1 MLQHKEEDDV
11 ESFLV
16 FLKTVLLSLSSA
28 CFCVSDAP
36 VKAQHFVPQT
46 NMSTDESQNN
56 IHTNKFYIC
65 KWCCQH
71 SVSQGFQSY
80 FLSPREI
87 HVEEL
92 GEMMHEFA
100 ADSYNFVTKYRKQKD
115 KSFCGQL
122 QSWVV
127 VQWFVLS
134 CHSKKILGL
143 NPDLSVWS
151 LRVLPVF
158 MWVSSG
164 YAGFLSPSKDKLW
177 GLG

>member
-1 MLQHKEEDDV
+1 MLQYKEEDDV

-16 FLKTVLLSLSSA
+16 FLKTGLLSLSSA

-80 FLSPREI
+80 FLSPRER

-100 ADSYNFVTKYRKQKD
+100 ADSNFVTKYRKQKD
-115 KSFCGQL
+115 ESFCGHL
-122 QSWVV
+122 QCRAEWWCSGWY
-127 VQWFVLS
+127 
-134 CHSKKILGL
+134 CH
-143 NPDLSVWS
+143 VTA
-151 LRVLPVF
+151 RRF
-158 MWVSSG
+158 
-164 YAGFLSPSKDKLW
+164 
-177 GLG
+177 